1 MQKTSSLGKTD
12 KCSQIPR
19 DLVFA
24 ALGHAVVL
32 VFVQIILHAGLGG
45 QGYDMRLVGRV
56 AEGYHKGKLFR
67 LSNASSSLRMGLLMA
82 PMMQLP
88 TPLSHAARVMLA
100 SAMPV
105 SVARSPGMEVS

>member
-1 MQKTSSLGKTD
+1 MQKASSLGKAD
-12 KCSQIPR
+12 KRSQIPR

-24 ALGHAVVL
+24 ALGHAVVP

-45 QGYDMRLVGRV
+45 QGHDMRLVSRV

-67 LSNASSSLRMGLLMA
+67 LSNAQQFTEDGLVDG
-82 PMMQLP
+82 
-88 TPLSHAARVMLA
+88 THAARVMLA